1 MLFTSPGL
9 ENYVSGIIMFD
20 ETIKQNTIECNIPFP
35 EYLRNKGILSGIKVD
50 TGAKNLAG
58 KDKEKITEGLDGLR
72 ERLIEYANLGASF
85 TKWRAVYKITESYP
99 SKLAIHSNAHALA
112 RYAALVQESRLLN

>member
-1 MLFTSPGL
+1 MNKEKLIKIANQMVVTGKGILAADESTPTCTKRFNSIGIESTPFSRNEYRDMLFTSPGL

-35 EYLRNKGILSGIKVD
+35 EYLSSKGILCGIKVD

-58 KDKEKITEGLDGLR
+58 KDKE
-72 ERLIEYANLGASF
+72 
-85 TKWRAVYKITESYP
+85 
-99 SKLAIHSNAHALA
+99 
-112 RYAALVQESRLLN
+112 